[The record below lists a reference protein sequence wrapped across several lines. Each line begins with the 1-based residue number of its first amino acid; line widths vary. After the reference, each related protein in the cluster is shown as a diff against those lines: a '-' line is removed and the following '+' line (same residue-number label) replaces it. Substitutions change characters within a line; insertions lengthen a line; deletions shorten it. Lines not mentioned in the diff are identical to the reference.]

1 MVLNE
6 KSRHLTDYFGDVSR
20 SNLVVTEIPLQSV
33 DHWVKVS
40 WTSKFLMKNNVY
52 SYSSL
57 VVILVDHDQE
67 ITVTE
72 IIGN

>member
-20 SNLVVTEIPLQSV
+20 SNLVVREIPLQSV